1 MKSEF
6 IEQVNLTQELC
17 DEEVKKGIK
26 KLVRSYAKEEALS
39 IAESLRYE
47 KQLFDCIRGY
57 DILGELLRDVT
68 ITEIMINDFHQI
80 FVERNGRIEKMP
92 FGFESKEKLYD
103 VIWRIVAG
111 VNRQVNERNPIVDA
125 RLTDGSRVNIVLP
138 PAAITG
144 PIVTIRK
151 FSKTHISLEDMIEKG
166 SLSKELAD
174 RFVQFI
180 HKRKT
185 IFISG
190 GTGAGKTTLLNALSE
205 YIPSSQRVITIE
217 DLAELRL
224 YNTPN
229 LVQLEARNENTE
241 GEGAITIRDLIKSA
255 LRMRPDRLII
265 GEVRGSEVIDLLQ
278 ALNTGHVGSFS
289 TGHANRAVD
298 MLSRLETM
306 FLMGMEMPL
315 AAIRAQ
321 IASAIDIIIHVT
333 RTEKGTRIVEEV
345 IEVEGYENEK
355 YQYNVLF
362 KHQTIA

>member
-6 IEQVNLTQELC
+6 IEQVNLTQELS

-138 PAAITG
+138 
-144 PIVTIRK
+144 
-151 FSKTHISLEDMIEKG
+151 
-166 SLSKELAD
+166 
-174 RFVQFI
+174 
-180 HKRKT
+180 
-185 IFISG
+185 
-190 GTGAGKTTLLNALSE
+190 
-205 YIPSSQRVITIE
+205 
-217 DLAELRL
+217 LR
-224 YNTPN
+224 
-229 LVQLEARNENTE
+229 R
-241 GEGAITIRDLIKSA
+241 
-255 LRMRPDRLII
+255 
-265 GEVRGSEVIDLLQ
+265 
-278 ALNTGHVGSFS
+278 
-289 TGHANRAVD
+289 
-298 MLSRLETM
+298 
-306 FLMGMEMPL
+306 
-315 AAIRAQ
+315 
-321 IASAIDIIIHVT
+321 
-333 RTEKGTRIVEEV
+333 
-345 IEVEGYENEK
+345 
-355 YQYNVLF
+355 
-362 KHQTIA
+362 